1 MWRSSLSGWCNS
13 NPHSLH
19 LVLVDFPFFPKRP
32 MTYDFYELIKRFFI
46 PCSLAIKNI
55 TVLGSGVMG
64 HGIAQ
69 VSATAGY
76 NVVLRDI
83 KQEFLDKAMEKI
95 KWSLDKLVTKE
106 KISSEE
112 GATIFSRITP
122 IVDLN
127 DAVKDAE
134 LVIEVVPEIMD
145 LKKQVYAELD
155 KVAKPEVVFASNTST
170 LPITEIANTTSR
182 PDKFIGIHFFNPP
195 QLMKLVEVIPGE
207 KTSQEITNLT
217 QEFVKSVNK
226 QAVLCRKDVP
236 GFIINRLFIPMV
248 HEACYLQDRTGS
260 TLEEIDSAVK
270 FKLGFPMG
278 IFELADFTGMD
289 VIHKATVEMHLRDK
303 KVITPHK
310 TIEKM
315 FDEKKLGQK
324 SGEGYYKY
332 SDDKYERVELSE
344 ELAQKCNPIQLVA
357 NVLNNAAWLI
367 TNGASDIEEIEM
379 AARLGLGLR
388 KPLFETAKEV
398 GIKNIVDELNN
409 LAQIHGEF
417 YKPDPLLESMV

>member
-1 MWRSSLSGWCNS
+1 MKYIIKDTS
-13 NPHSLH
+13 
-19 LVLVDFPFFPKRP
+19 FFPD
-32 MTYDFYELIKRFFI
+32 MT
-46 PCSLAIKNI
+46 IKNI

-76 NVVLRDI
+76 NIVLRDI

-95 KWSLDKLVTKE
+95 RWSLDKLVNKE
-106 KISSEE
+106 KISKEE
-112 GATIFSRITP
+112 GDAIFGRIKP

-127 DAVKDAE
+127 EAVKDAQ

-155 KVAKPEVVFASNTST
+155 KAAAPDVIFASNTST

-207 KTSQEITNLT
+207 KTSQEITDIT
-217 QEFVKSVNK
+217 KEYVKSVNK

-248 HEACYLQDRTGS
+248 HEACFVKDRTGA

-303 KVITPHK
+303 KVINPHQLV
-310 TIEKM
+310 EKM

-332 SDDKYERVELSE
+332 SDDKYERVTLSE
-344 ELAQKCNPIQLVA
+344 ELAEKCNPIQLVA
-357 NVLNNAAWLI
+357 NIINNAAWLI
-367 TNGASDIEEIEM
+367 TNGASDIEEIEK
-379 AARLGLGLR
+379 AAQLGLGLK
-388 KPLFETAKEV
+388 KPLFETAKEI
-398 GIKNIVDELNN
+398 GMKNIVEELNK
-409 LAQIHGEF
+409 LAEEHGEF
-417 YKPDPLLESMV
+417 YKPDPLLLSMQ

>member
-1 MWRSSLSGWCNS
+1 MN
-13 NPHSLH
+13 
-19 LVLVDFPFFPKRP
+19 
-32 MTYDFYELIKRFFI
+32 ELIKGI
-46 PCSLAIKNI
+46 SEYEILNIKNI

-95 KWSLDKLVTKE
+95 RWSLDKLVTKE
-106 KISSEE
+106 KISKEE
-112 GATIFSRITP
+112 GNAIFSRIRP
-122 IVDLN
+122 AVDLN

-155 KVAKPEVVFASNTST
+155 KAAKPEVIFASNTST

-207 KTSQEITNLT
+207 KTSKEITELT
-217 QEFVKSVNK
+217 QEFVKTVNK
-226 QAVLCRKDVP
+226 QAVVCRKDVP

-248 HEACYLQDRTGS
+248 HEACYLQDRTGAS
-260 TLEEIDSAVK
+260 LEEIDSAVK

-303 KVITPHK
+303 KVINPHK
-310 TIEKM
+310 TVEKM
-315 FDEKKLGQK
+315 FNEKKLGQK

-344 ELAQKCNPIQLVA
+344 DLAQKCNPIQLVA
-357 NVLNNAAWLI
+357 NVLNNAAWRF
-367 TNGASDIEEIEM
+367 TNGASDIEENEK
-379 AARLGLGLR
+379 AAKLGLGLR
-388 KPLFETAKEV
+388 KPLFETAKEI
-398 GIKNIVDELNN
+398 GIQNIIDELNK
-409 LAQIHGEF
+409 LTEKFGEF
-417 YKPDPLLESMV
+417 YKPDPLLESMI

>member
-1 MWRSSLSGWCNS
+1 MA
-13 NPHSLH
+13 
-19 LVLVDFPFFPKRP
+19 V
-32 MTYDFYELIKRFFI
+32 
-46 PCSLAIKNI
+46 KNI

-95 KWSLDKLVTKE
+95 KWSLDKMVSKE
-106 KISSEE
+106 KISKEE
-112 GATIFSRITP
+112 GDAIFSRITP
-122 IVDLN
+122 VVDLTE
-127 DAVKDAE
+127 AVKDAE

-145 LKKQVYAELD
+145 LKKSVYAELD
-155 KVAKPEVVFASNTST
+155 KAAKPEVIFASNTST

-182 PDKFIGIHFFNPP
+182 PEKFIGIHFFNPP

-207 KTSQEITNLT
+207 KTAQEITDLT
-217 QEFVKSVNK
+217 QEYVKSVNK

-248 HEACYLQDRTGS
+248 HEACFVKDRTGA

-303 KVITPHK
+303 KVINPHPLV
-310 TIEKM
+310 EKM

-332 SDDKYERVELSE
+332 SDDKYERVTLSE
-344 ELAQKCNPIQLVA
+344 ELAEKCNPIQLVA
-357 NVLNNAAWLI
+357 NILNNAAWLVS
-367 TNGASDIEEIEM
+367 NGASDIEEIEK
-379 AARLGLGLR
+379 AAQLGLGLK
-388 KPLFETAKEV
+388 KPLFDTAKEI
-398 GIKNIVDELNN
+398 GIKNIVDELNK
-409 LAQIHGEF
+409 LADEHGEF
-417 YKPDPLLESMV
+417 YRPDPLLVSMQ

>member
-1 MWRSSLSGWCNS
+1 
-13 NPHSLH
+13 
-19 LVLVDFPFFPKRP
+19 V
-32 MTYDFYELIKRFFI
+32 
-46 PCSLAIKNI
+46 KNI

-95 KWSLDKLVTKE
+95 KWSLDKLVSKE
-106 KISSEE
+106 KISKEE
-112 GATIFSRITP
+112 GDTIFSRITP
-122 IVDLN
+122 IVDLS
-127 DAVKDAE
+127 DAVKNAE
-134 LVIEVVPEIMD
+134 LVIEVVPEVME
-145 LKKQVYAELD
+145 LKKTVYAELD
-155 KVAKPEVVFASNTST
+155 KVAGPEVIFASNTST

-207 KTSQEITNLT
+207 KTAQAITDLT
-217 QEFVKSVNK
+217 QEYVKSVNK
-226 QAVLCRKDVP
+226 QSVLCRKDVP

-248 HEACYLQDRTGS
+248 HEACFVRDRTGA

-303 KVITPHK
+303 KVINPHPLV
-310 TIEKM
+310 EKM
-315 FDEKKLGQK
+315 FDDKKLGQK

-332 SDDKYERVELSE
+332 SDDKYERVTLSE
-344 ELAQKCNPIQLVA
+344 ELAEKCDPIQLVA
-357 NVLNNAAWLI
+357 NILNNAAWLVS
-367 TNGASDIEEIEM
+367 NGASDIEEIEK
-379 AARLGLGLR
+379 AAQLGLGLK
-388 KPLFETAKEV
+388 KPLFETAKEI
-398 GIKNIVDELNN
+398 GIKRIVDELNR
-409 LAQIHGEF
+409 LAEEHGEF
-417 YKPDPLLESMV
+417 YRPDPLLISMQ

>member
-1 MWRSSLSGWCNS
+1 LLN
-13 NPHSLH
+13 
-19 LVLVDFPFFPKRP
+19 
-32 MTYDFYELIKRFFI
+32 
-46 PCSLAIKNI
+46 IKNI

-76 NVVLRDI
+76 NIVLRDI

-95 KWSLDKLVTKE
+95 RWSLDKLVTKG
-106 KISSEE
+106 KISKEE
-112 GATIFSRITP
+112 GDEIYSRITP
-122 IVDLN
+122 VVDLN

-155 KVAKPEVVFASNTST
+155 KVAKPEVIFASNTST

-195 QLMKLVEVIPGE
+195 QLMKLVEIIPGE
-207 KTSQEITNLT
+207 KTSQEVTEIT

-248 HEACYLQDRTGS
+248 HEACYMQDRTGAS
-260 TLEEIDSAVK
+260 LEEIDSAVK

-303 KVITPHK
+303 KVINPHK

-367 TNGASDIEEIEM
+367 TNGASDIEEIEK
-379 AARLGLGLR
+379 AAKLGLGLR
-388 KPLFETAKEV
+388 KPLFETAKEI
-398 GIKNIVDELNN
+398 GLQNIVDELNN
-409 LAQIHGEF
+409 LAQEHGEF
-417 YKPDPLLESMV
+417 YKPDRLLETMI

>member
-1 MWRSSLSGWCNS
+1 
-13 NPHSLH
+13 
-19 LVLVDFPFFPKRP
+19 
-32 MTYDFYELIKRFFI
+32 MT
-46 PCSLAIKNI
+46 IKNI

-76 NVVLRDI
+76 NIVLRDI

-95 KWSLDKLVTKE
+95 RWSLDKLVSKE
-106 KISSEE
+106 KISKEE
-112 GATIFSRITP
+112 GDAIFGRIKP
-122 IVDLN
+122 VVDLKE
-127 DAVKDAE
+127 AVKDAE

-145 LKKQVYAELD
+145 LKKKVYTELD
-155 KVAKPEVVFASNTST
+155 KVASPEVIFASNTST

-182 PDKFIGIHFFNPP
+182 PEKFIGIHFFNPP

-207 KTSQEITNLT
+207 KTSQEITDLT
-217 QEFVKSVNK
+217 KDYVKSVNK

-248 HEACYLQDRTGS
+248 HEACFVKDRTNA

-303 KVITPHK
+303 KVINPHPLV
-310 TIEKM
+310 EKM

-332 SDDKYERVELSE
+332 SDDKYERVTLSE
-344 ELAQKCNPIQLVA
+344 ELAQKCNPVQIVA
-357 NVLNNAAWLI
+357 NILNNVAWLV
-367 TNGASDIEEIEM
+367 TNGASDIEEIEK
-379 AARLGLGLR
+379 AAQLGLGLQ
-388 KPLFETAKEV
+388 KPLFETAKEI
-398 GIKNIVDELNN
+398 GIKNIVDELNK
-409 LAQIHGEF
+409 LAEEHGEF
-417 YKPDPLLESMV
+417 YKPDPLLVSMQQIN

>member
-1 MWRSSLSGWCNS
+1 
-13 NPHSLH
+13 
-19 LVLVDFPFFPKRP
+19 
-32 MTYDFYELIKRFFI
+32 MTV
-46 PCSLAIKNI
+46 KNI

-95 KWSLDKLVTKE
+95 KWSLDKLVSKE
-106 KISSEE
+106 KISKEE
-112 GATIFSRITP
+112 GDSIFSRITP
-122 IVDLN
+122 IVDLKE
-127 DAVKDAE
+127 AVKNAE
-134 LVIEVVPEIMD
+134 LVIEVVPEIME
-145 LKKQVYAELD
+145 LKKLVYAELD
-155 KVAKPEVVFASNTST
+155 KVAGPEVIFASNTST

-182 PDKFIGIHFFNPP
+182 PEKFIGIHFFNPP
-195 QLMKLVEVIPGE
+195 QLMKLVEIIPGE
-207 KTSQEITNLT
+207 KTSQEITDLT
-217 QEFVKSVNK
+217 QEYVKSINK

-248 HEACYLQDRTGS
+248 HEACYAQDRTNA

-303 KVITPHK
+303 KVINPHP

-315 FDEKKLGQK
+315 FNEKKLGQK

-332 SDDKYERVELSE
+332 SDDKYERVSLSE
-344 ELAQKCNPIQLVA
+344 ELAEKFNPIQLVA
-357 NVLNNAAWLI
+357 NILNNAAWLI
-367 TNGASDIEEIEM
+367 TNGASDIEEIEK
-379 AARLGLGLR
+379 AAQLGLGLK
-388 KPLFETAKEV
+388 KPLFETAKEI
-398 GIKNIVDELNN
+398 GIKNIIDELNK
-409 LAQIHGEF
+409 LAEKYGEF
-417 YKPDPLLESMV
+417 YKPDPLLISMQ

>member
-1 MWRSSLSGWCNS
+1 L
-13 NPHSLH
+13 
-19 LVLVDFPFFPKRP
+19 
-32 MTYDFYELIKRFFI
+32 T
-46 PCSLAIKNI
+46 IKNI

-76 NVVLRDI
+76 NIVLRDI

-95 KWSLDKLVTKE
+95 RWSLDKLVSKE
-106 KISSEE
+106 KISKEE
-112 GATIFSRITP
+112 GDAIFSRITP

-155 KVAKPEVVFASNTST
+155 KAAKPEVIFASNTST

-248 HEACYLQDRTGS
+248 HEACYLQDRTGA

-303 KVITPHK
+303 KVIKPHK
-310 TIEKM
+310 TVEKM

-367 TNGASDIEEIEM
+367 TNGASDVEEIEK

-388 KPLFETAKEV
+388 KPLFETAKEI
-398 GIKNIVDELNN
+398 GIKNIVDELNK
-409 LAQIHGEF
+409 LAEIHGEF
-417 YKPDPLLESMV
+417 YKPDPLLESMI

>member
-1 MWRSSLSGWCNS
+1 
-13 NPHSLH
+13 
-19 LVLVDFPFFPKRP
+19 
-32 MTYDFYELIKRFFI
+32 
-46 PCSLAIKNI
+46 LAIKNI

-106 KISSEE
+106 KISNEE
-112 GATIFSRITP
+112 GDAIFSRITP

-207 KTSQEITNLT
+207 KTSQEITDLT

-248 HEACYLQDRTGS
+248 HEACYLQDRTGA

-303 KVITPHK
+303 KVINPHK

-388 KPLFETAKEV
+388 KPLFETAKEI
-398 GIKNIVDELNN
+398 GIQNIVDELNN

>member
-1 MWRSSLSGWCNS
+1 MR
-13 NPHSLH
+13 
-19 LVLVDFPFFPKRP
+19 V
-32 MTYDFYELIKRFFI
+32 
-46 PCSLAIKNI
+46 KNI

-95 KWSLDKLVTKE
+95 KWSLDKLVSKE
-106 KISSEE
+106 KITKKE
-112 GATIFSRITP
+112 GDSIFSRITP

-127 DAVKDAE
+127 EAVKNAE
-134 LVIEVVPEIMD
+134 LVIEVVPEIME
-145 LKKQVYAELD
+145 LKKSVYAELD
-155 KVAKPEVVFASNTST
+155 KVAGPEVIFASNTST

-182 PDKFIGIHFFNPP
+182 PEKFIGIHFFNPP
-195 QLMKLVEVIPGE
+195 QLMKLVEIIPGE
-207 KTSQEITNLT
+207 KTSQEITDLT
-217 QEFVKSVNK
+217 QEYVKSVNK
-226 QAVLCRKDVP
+226 QSVLCRKDVP

-248 HEACYLQDRTGS
+248 HEACYAQDRTNA

-303 KVITPHK
+303 KVINPHP

-315 FDEKKLGQK
+315 FDERKLGQK

-332 SDDKYERVELSE
+332 SDDKYERVSLSE
-344 ELAQKCNPIQLVA
+344 ELAQKFNPIQLVA
-357 NVLNNAAWLI
+357 NILNNAAWLI
-367 TNGASDIEEIEM
+367 TNGASDIVEIEK
-379 AARLGLGLR
+379 AAQLGLGLK
-388 KPLFETAKEV
+388 KPLFETAKEI

-409 LAQIHGEF
+409 LAKEHGGF
-417 YKPDPLLESMV
+417 YKPDPLLISMQ

>member
-1 MWRSSLSGWCNS
+1 M
-13 NPHSLH
+13 
-19 LVLVDFPFFPKRP
+19 LV
-32 MTYDFYELIKRFFI
+32 
-46 PCSLAIKNI
+46 KNI

-95 KWSLDKLVTKE
+95 KWSLDKLVSKE
-106 KISSEE
+106 KISKEE
-112 GATIFSRITP
+112 GDSIFSRIIP
-122 IVDLN
+122 IVDLKE
-127 DAVKDAE
+127 AVKNAE
-134 LVIEVVPEIMD
+134 LVIEVVPEIME
-145 LKKQVYAELD
+145 LKKLVYAELD
-155 KVAKPEVVFASNTST
+155 KVAGPEVIFASNTST

-182 PDKFIGIHFFNPP
+182 PEKFIGIHFFNPP

-207 KTSQEITNLT
+207 KTSQKIIDLT
-217 QEFVKSVNK
+217 QEYVKSINK

-248 HEACYLQDRTGS
+248 HEACYAQDRTNA

-303 KVITPHK
+303 KVINPHP

-315 FDEKKLGQK
+315 FDKKKLGQK

-332 SDDKYERVELSE
+332 SDDKYERVSLSE
-344 ELAQKCNPIQLVA
+344 ELAQKFNPIQLVA
-357 NVLNNAAWLI
+357 NILNNAAWLI
-367 TNGASDIEEIEM
+367 TNGASDIEEIEK
-379 AARLGLGLR
+379 AAQLGLGLK
-388 KPLFETAKEV
+388 KPLFETAKEI
-398 GIKNIVDELNN
+398 GIKNIVDELNK
-409 LAQIHGEF
+409 LAEKYGEF
-417 YKPDPLLESMV
+417 YKPDPLLISMQ

>member
-1 MWRSSLSGWCNS
+1 MS
-13 NPHSLH
+13 
-19 LVLVDFPFFPKRP
+19 V
-32 MTYDFYELIKRFFI
+32 
-46 PCSLAIKNI
+46 KNI

-83 KQEFLDKAMEKI
+83 KQEFLDKAMGKI
-95 KWSLDKLVTKE
+95 KWSLDKLVSKE
-106 KISSEE
+106 KISKEE
-112 GATIFSRITP
+112 GDAIFARITP

-127 DAVKDAE
+127 EAVKNAE

-145 LKKQVYAELD
+145 LKKSVYAELD
-155 KVAKPEVVFASNTST
+155 KAAGPEVIFASNTST

-182 PDKFIGIHFFNPP
+182 PEKFIGIHFFNPP

-207 KTSQEITNLT
+207 KTGEDITELT

-248 HEACYLQDRTGS
+248 HEACFAQDRTNA

-289 VIHKATVEMHLRDK
+289 VIHKATTEMHLRDK
-303 KVITPHK
+303 KVINPHP
-310 TIEKM
+310 TVEKM
-315 FDEKKLGQK
+315 FDKKKLGQK

-332 SDDKYERVELSE
+332 SDDKYERVTLSE
-344 ELAQKCNPIQLVA
+344 ELAKKFNPIQLVA
-357 NVLNNAAWLI
+357 NIVNNAAWLI
-367 TNGASDIEEIEM
+367 TNGASDIEEIEK
-379 AARLGLGLR
+379 AAQLGLGLR
-388 KPLFETAKEV
+388 KPLFETAKEI
-398 GIKNIVDELNN
+398 GIKNIVDELNK
-409 LAQIHGEF
+409 LAEEHGEF
-417 YKPDPLLESMV
+417 YKPDPLLISMQ

>member
-1 MWRSSLSGWCNS
+1 
-13 NPHSLH
+13 
-19 LVLVDFPFFPKRP
+19 
-32 MTYDFYELIKRFFI
+32 MT
-46 PCSLAIKNI
+46 IKNI

-76 NVVLRDI
+76 NIVLRDI
-83 KQEFLDKAMEKI
+83 RQEFLDKAMEKI
-95 KWSLDKLVTKE
+95 RWSLDKLVSKE
-106 KISSEE
+106 KISKEE
-112 GATIFSRITP
+112 GDFIFGRIKP
-122 IVDLN
+122 VVDLKE
-127 DAVKDAE
+127 AVKDAE

-145 LKKQVYAELD
+145 LKKKVYAELD
-155 KVAKPEVVFASNTST
+155 QVAAPEVIFASNTST

-207 KTSQEITNLT
+207 KTAQEVTDLT
-217 QEFVKSVNK
+217 KDYVKSVNK

-248 HEACYLQDRTGS
+248 HEACFVKDRTGA

-303 KVITPHK
+303 KVINPHPLV
-310 TIEKM
+310 EKM
-315 FDEKKLGQK
+315 FEEKKLGQK

-332 SDDKYERVELSE
+332 SDDKYERVTLSE

-357 NVLNNAAWLI
+357 NILNNAAWLV
-367 TNGASDIEEIEM
+367 TNGASDIDEIEK
-379 AARLGLGLR
+379 AAQLGLGLK
-388 KPLFETAKEV
+388 KPLFETAKEI
-398 GIKNIVDELNN
+398 GIKNIVDELNK
-409 LAQIHGEF
+409 LAGEHREF
-417 YKPDPLLESMV
+417 YKPDPLLASMQ